1 MKSFAGLDKNDSA
14 IKPTLLDWTVGGGI
28 LVVMCIILSITTP
41 VEWFI
46 NKVFLHKEYGA
57 AKWNRRYYD

>member
-1 MKSFAGLDKNDSA
+1 MKSFCGLDKNDSV
-14 IKPTLLDWTVGGGI
+14 IKPTLLDWIVGGGI

>member
-1 MKSFAGLDKNDSA
+1 MKSFYGLDKNDSS
-14 IKPTLLDWTVGGGI
+14 IKPTLLDWIVGGI
-28 LVVMCIILSITTP
+28 TLIFYCMILSITTP